1 MTHAPLRRLARWAIP
16 LVIAVAALTVSAC
29 GDDGGAA
36 ATEQRGDGS
45 VEDQIG
51 FDAAG
56 IAERQSRVEA
66 AIQQCMAAQG
76 FEYVPVDPLAQR
88 AAITGSTRLSEDE
101 FNQQFGYG
109 ISTLFGRG
117 GEQTDPNARIRASLN
132 AADRAAY
139 DRTLWGE
146 STGLTFAQ
154 AVDTGDFTELGG
166 CTKQATEEVFG
177 GAATLTA
184 LQGKLDELDEQIA
197 ADQRM
202 VRANEDW
209 VACMADRG
217 YRFEEPDE
225 IDGDVLERF
234 REVVPGV
241 EAGATAPPDPTVAY
255 DRAALQE
262 VQRYEVEV
270 VRVDIECEEEFIA
283 PVEAVVRPQYETA
296 FREENQAL
304 ITRLQPG

>member
-1 MTHAPLRRLARWAIP
+1 MTHAPIRRLARWVLPLAI
-16 LVIAVAALTVSAC
+16 VAAALALSAC
-29 GDDGGAA
+29 GGDSGSAD
-36 ATEQRGDGS
+36 TEQRGNGS

-51 FDAAG
+51 FDTAG

-66 AIQQCMAAQG
+66 AIQACMAAQG

-101 FNQQFGYG
+101 FNEQYGYG

-117 GEQTDPNARIRASLN
+117 GEQTDPNARIRAGLS

-146 STGLTFAQ
+146 NTGLTFAQ

-166 CTKQATEEVFG
+166 CTKQSTEEVFG
-177 GAATLTA
+177 GAETLTA
-184 LQGKLDELDEQIA
+184 LQSKLDELDEQIA

-202 VRANEDW
+202 VRANEEW

-217 YRFEEPDE
+217 YQFEEPDD

-234 REVVPGV
+234 REVVPRV
-241 EAGATAPPDPTVAY
+241 EAGATAPPDPTVPY

-262 VQRYEVEV
+262 VQSYEVEV
-270 VRVDIECEEEFIA
+270 VRADIACEEAVIV

-296 FREENQAL
+296 FREENQTL
-304 ITRLQPG
+304 IARLQPG

>member
-1 MTHAPLRRLARWAIP
+1 MTHAPPGRVLRSALA
-16 LVIAVAALTVSAC
+16 LVIAAAALAVSAC
-29 GDDGGAA
+29 GGDGGSAA
-36 ATEQRGDGS
+36 AEPRGDGS

-56 IAERQSRVEA
+56 IAERQTRVEA

-101 FNQQFGYG
+101 FNEQFGYG

-117 GEQTDPNARIRASLN
+117 GESTDPNAAIRAGLR
-132 AADRAAY
+132 AADRGAY

-154 AVDTGDFTELGG
+154 AVDSGDFTELGG
-166 CTKQATEEVFG
+166 CTKDSTETVFG
-177 GAATLTA
+177 GAATLTT

-202 VRANEDW
+202 VRANEAW
-209 VACMADRG
+209 VACMAEGG
-217 YRFEEPDE
+217 YEFEEPDE

-234 REVVPGV
+234 QEVVPGV
-241 EAGATAPPDPTVAY
+241 EPGATAPPDPGAGY
-255 DRAALQE
+255 DRAALQAVQTYE
-262 VQRYEVEV
+262 VQV
-270 VRVDIECEEEFIA
+270 VGADIACEDEHIT
-283 PVEAVVRPQYETA
+283 PVEAVVRPEYESS
-296 FREENQAL
+296 FRGENQAL
-304 ITRLQPG
+304 IDRLQPG